1 MRRAGFDFD
10 DVILY
15 IIFIVHMY
23 ECHMYSRLPIKTEK
37 SKVLVRKY
45 QKFKKIQKNF
55 NRLILCQLTIRFPP
69 SELEKYN
76 FLLASSMSK
85 NLSKTIKKKTVFQLK
100 RKK

>member
-1 MRRAGFDFD
+1 M
-10 DVILY
+10 
-15 IIFIVHMY
+15 
-23 ECHMYSRLPIKTEK
+23 
-37 SKVLVRKY
+37 RKY

-85 NLSKTIKKKTVFQLK
+85 NLDSEPLSERCSRLKLKKQVFVSRVMLLTKPSLKTLNMFLTTSEQGETKMV
-100 RKK
+100 

>member
-1 MRRAGFDFD
+1 M
-10 DVILY
+10 
-15 IIFIVHMY
+15 
-23 ECHMYSRLPIKTEK
+23 
-37 SKVLVRKY
+37 RKY

-85 NLSKTIKKKTVFQLK
+85 NLDSEPLSGTVFQLK
-100 RKK
+100 AKKVRFFQQSDVVNQTIFENP

>member
-1 MRRAGFDFD
+1 M
-10 DVILY
+10 
-15 IIFIVHMY
+15 
-23 ECHMYSRLPIKTEK
+23 
-37 SKVLVRKY
+37 RKY

-76 FLLASSMSK
+76 FLLVSSVSK

-100 RKK
+100 AKKVRFCQQSDVVNQTIFENP